1 MIWLS
6 VHSYKLIL
14 PVFKIVIWCQRE
26 FHFSARYMGSIYR
39 QKTIGLI
46 TYLWALLQ

>member
-14 PVFKIVIWCQRE
+14 PVFKIVIWSPRL
-26 FHFSARYMGSIYR
+26 FHFSARYMGSIYGP
-39 QKTIGLI
+39 KTIGLI
-46 TYLWALLQ
+46 TYPWALLQ